1 MLIDIVKMLI
11 TKLHSYL
18 APTEG
23 DNVPIYVLSILK
35 KKNLRPQFIPT
46 FLILNVYVREPCL
59 SLYFFG
65 WQQSIQQSYLKK
77 KTPKTMAYL
86 HVLLFKNVIL

>member
-35 KKNLRPQFIPT
+35 KKT
-46 FLILNVYVREPCL
+46 
-59 SLYFFG
+59 
-65 WQQSIQQSYLKK
+65 
-77 KTPKTMAYL
+77 
-86 HVLLFKNVIL
+86 